1 VNDNDR
7 LIHRWRR
14 HLQTERNVSPH
25 TLNNYQ
31 RDIDRYQE
39 WLGDREIADVTSNDI
54 EQHLVWLQTDEPG
67 RKGIAQSSAAR
78 ALASIRSLHDFGERE
93 KLLASN
99 AAATVPVPKRGSPIP
114 KALTIE
120 QVASLL
126 DATPNDNAASLVD
139 IRDRAV
145 LEMLYSTGARISE
158 LLDLDVDDVDQGE
171 RMVLVRGKGAKE
183 RLVPLGGPASKALEQ
198 YVVRARPEMNKKGSP
213 ALFLNMRG
221 GRMGR
226 QSGFKTVTQ
235 AAERAGLPPVS
246 PHALRHSFATHL
258 LQGGADVRVVQEL
271 LGHSSVAT
279 TQIYTKVTAD
289 HLREMWATSHPRV

>member
-1 VNDNDR
+1 MNDNDR

-198 YVVRARPEMNKKGSP
+198 YVVRARPGMNKKGSP